1 MELNMN
7 LYCYSYSKF
16 LMMCYSI
23 SYVLTQ
29 CASIDLMES
38 RKNMEFKNKNA

>member
-1 MELNMN
+1 MN

-29 CASIDLMES
+29 CASTDLMEG